1 MLFAADVEQEALSR
15 MSQDE
20 QSERVDVVKVPH
32 HGAGSSLQPEW
43 LDRINPAYAVISVG
57 RHNSYGHP
65 ADAVLQAYRARGISV
80 YRTDRDGGVWLTGRR
95 SQPALKIHRMHDER
109 IRPLSPSAC
118 LWACEQS
125 NWERLLHRWME
136 AS

>member
-1 MLFAADVEQEALSR
+1 MTCGTHKMLFAADVEQEALSR

-57 RHNSYGHP
+57 RHNSYGP
-65 ADAVLQAYRARGISV
+65 PG
-80 YRTDRDGGVWLTGRR
+80 
-95 SQPALKIHRMHDER
+95 
-109 IRPLSPSAC
+109 
-118 LWACEQS
+118 
-125 NWERLLHRWME
+125 
-136 AS
+136 